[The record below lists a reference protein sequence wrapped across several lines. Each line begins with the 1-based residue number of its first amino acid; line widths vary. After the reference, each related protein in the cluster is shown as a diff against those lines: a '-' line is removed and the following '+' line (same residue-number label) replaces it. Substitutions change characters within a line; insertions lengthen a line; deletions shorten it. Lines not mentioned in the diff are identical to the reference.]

1 MLTTTTLDRV
11 FLFKEKERDL
21 TLTDPNPAFMPK
33 EVLNF
38 YSATYATLTTATIE
52 GPEVEN
58 DRLVYRFVSTI
69 GTKG

>member
-11 FLFKEKERDL
+11 FLFKDKDNEM
-21 TLTDPNPAFMPK
+21 TLTDPNPDFLPK
-33 EVLNF
+33 DVLNF
-38 YSATYATLTTATIE
+38 YSATYATLPTATIE

-58 DRLVYRFVSTI
+58 DFIVYRFVSTI

>member
-1 MLTTTTLDRV
+1 MLTTSTLDRV
-11 FLFKEKERDL
+11 FLYKNNDREIVL
-21 TLTDPNPAFMPK
+21 SDPNPSFLPK

-58 DRLVYRFVSTI
+58 DSIVYRFVSTI